1 MNRRE
6 AWDRSYE
13 KDLRKVQTARAR
25 VMEQESVFEERQREQ
40 MAQLE
45 ARKTVEDQNREIW
58 DNKYTTSASE
68 GSSMV

>member
-6 AWDRSYE
+6 AWDRSFE
-13 KDLRKVQTARAR
+13 KDLRKAQTARA
-25 VMEQESVFEERQREQ
+25 EGKKESVFEELQRQK

-45 ARKTVEDQNREIW
+45 ARKTMEDQNREIW
-58 DNKYTTSASE
+58 DNKHTTSASE